1 VVVAALVVTVRVAV
15 PAVVPEMETGVVAP
29 KLRVGALTAPAG
41 ELVRTAV
48 RATLP
53 VNPPLGVTVIVE
65 VFPVDPPA
73 TTVRAVP
80 FRVRPG
86 VEVDAVTVTRIEL
99 EAVKVPEV
107 PVTATV

>member
-1 VVVAALVVTVRVAV
+1 MRSSRPANTTPPAGSQGLCGGLASAVVVAALVVTVRVAV

-53 VNPPLGVTVIVE
+53 VNQPLGVTLSFQVLPVE
-65 VFPVDPPA
+65 
-73 TTVRAVP
+73 TTAGNNGHSRA
-80 FRVRPG
+80 FQG
-86 VEVDAVTVTRIEL
+86 
-99 EAVKVPEV
+99 
-107 PVTATV
+107 